1 MLQSL
6 IVVAFTVAVADV
18 AVVIVAELFFDAIG
32 FISFFVPELVAIAAG
47 FEFNAIFVV

>member
-6 IVVAFTVAVADV
+6 IVVADVVVVVGADV
-18 AVVIVAELFFDAIG
+18 VVAELFFDAIG
-32 FISFFVPELVAIAAG
+32 FISFFALELVAIAVG